1 MNNDKKESPL
11 LKNNV
16 KHARVRST
24 IFQMTVAHEMYH
36 IISDSEMAW
45 LMSSLIYPYDANFL

>member
-1 MNNDKKESPL
+1 MNNGNKERAS

-24 IFQMTVAHEMYH
+24 VFQMTAAHEMYY
-36 IISDSEMAW
+36 IISDYEM
-45 LMSSLIYPYDANFL
+45 S